1 MKKIFLLLPLLL
13 ILIGFS
19 YGKIIDNKIKSILDQ
34 IQYSEVGAKDMIFS
48 NCSNPSFYFPNP
60 RQLKNVVAGEKVSI
74 VDKVA
79 NYVKE
84 YTSTKDFLK
93 KYNDYRDSKKPTP
106 PEKPKTIA
114 EMKKEQKEGIQ
125 EGIENLEKTKA
136 QMPKDQQASFDETIK
151 SFKEQLKEIDDPN
164 NPMYSP
170 EMENSMKQMYDGQM
184 NQYKEQI
191 AQWEKEYPANNPTS
205 MINNWLT
212 EFLDGSKDVDFKAEL
227 AESQGGKRVFV
238 KQTYE
243 NKPELWKVCFR
254 AGKEPTEAARKFAQN
269 WLKELK

>member
-1 MKKIFLLLPLLL
+1 
-13 ILIGFS
+13 
-19 YGKIIDNKIKSILDQ
+19 
-34 IQYSEVGAKDMIFS
+34 
-48 NCSNPSFYFPNP
+48 
-60 RQLKNVVAGEKVSI
+60 
-74 VDKVA
+74 
-79 NYVKE
+79 
-84 YTSTKDFLK
+84 
-93 KYNDYRDSKKPTP
+93 
-106 PEKPKTIA
+106 
-114 EMKKEQKEGIQ
+114 
-125 EGIENLEKTKA
+125 
-136 QMPKDQQASFDETIK
+136 MPKDQQASFDETIK

-170 EMENSMKQMYDGQM
+170 EMENSMKQMYDEQM
-184 NQYKEQI
+184 NQYKEQV

-205 MINNWLT
+205 MIKNWLN